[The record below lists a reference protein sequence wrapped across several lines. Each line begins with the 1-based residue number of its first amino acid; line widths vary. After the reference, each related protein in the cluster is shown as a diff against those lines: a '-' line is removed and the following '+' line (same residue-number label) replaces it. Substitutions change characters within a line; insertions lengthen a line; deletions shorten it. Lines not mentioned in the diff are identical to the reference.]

1 MFHLRPI
8 KSQTSRRVKKD
19 FLYAISG
26 LKQELVKWVFN
37 YLPHFTLVKKE
48 LSFNKLR
55 FLNHGDI
62 PLFSLSS
69 EINAV
74 LCPQRV
80 NFALEKDAMICPQRA
95 ACAGHPVRNTTIY
108 TTESPSFLAGQYL

>member
-1 MFHLRPI
+1 MEPNKTTSKKALDSSITVHFRPL

-19 FLYAISG
+19 FLSAISG
-26 LKQELVKWVFN
+26 LKEELVKWVFN
-37 YLPHFTLVKKE
+37 YLPHFTHVKKE

-62 PLFSLSS
+62 PLISLSS
-69 EINAV
+69 EINAI

-80 NFALEKDAMICPQRA
+80 YFALEKDAMICPQRA
-95 ACAGHPVRNTTIY
+95 VLHGHPVR
-108 TTESPSFLAGQYL
+108 

>member
-1 MFHLRPI
+1 MTD
-8 KSQTSRRVKKD
+8 SSS
-19 FLYAISG
+19 AMSG
-26 LKQELVKWVFN
+26 LKKELVTWVFN
-37 YLPHFTLVKKE
+37 YLPHFNHVKNE

-80 NFALEKDAMICPQRA
+80 YFALEKDAMICAQRA
-95 ACAGHPVRNTTIY
+95 VLAIQSGKHTCSNIY
-108 TTESPSFLAGQYL
+108 D